1 MPTMSRVLA
10 MRTTVDITPEQRA
23 RLMELAARRGEKGFS
38 KLVRQ
43 ALDAYLRSQAG
54 EEEKRRRALMLKG
67 ALDSREAERLRAATC
82 EIRESWR

>member
-1 MPTMSRVLA
+1 
-10 MRTTVDITPEQRA
+10 MRTTIEISPEQRT

-38 KLVRQ
+38 KLVQQ
-43 ALDAYLRSQAG
+43 ALDAYLKSQAG

-67 ALDSREAERLRAATC
+67 ALDPREAERLRTATR

>member
-1 MPTMSRVLA
+1 
-10 MRTTVDITPEQRA
+10 MRTTIDISPEHRA

-38 KLVRQ
+38 KLVQQ

-67 ALDSREAERLRAATC
+67 ALEAREAERLRAATR
-82 EIRESWR
+82 EMRESWR